1 MSAGLL
7 GPVLCLP
14 LWLLE
19 EADFFDL
26 LFELFCRDE
35 DCLFF
40 FLGLT
45 VEEERHGEE
54 AEVQINM
61 YNAAVSLMKSIHIQL
76 FNSWH
81 FKRWLETF
89 PGHHDLNVRLSEPHA
104 WIEKDNCLL
113 GAPTPLCWNF

>member
-45 VEEERHGEE
+45 VEEERRREE
-54 AEVQINM
+54 AEVEINM
-61 YNAAVSLMKSIHIQL
+61 YNAALSWNQSTSNCSILGILRGGSKHSQATMIWTFACLSLT
-76 FNSWH
+76 
-81 FKRWLETF
+81 LELRKIT
-89 PGHHDLNVRLSEPHA
+89 GS
-104 WIEKDNCLL
+104 
-113 GAPTPLCWNF
+113 